1 MRVRGEKIK
10 AGELNLTIRMFE
22 ELKEEIRELQRQL
35 GAHVASC

>member
-22 ELKEEIRELQRQL
+22 MCKGPEGGGGRSNGKL
-35 GAHVASC
+35 